1 MIEKMTEIPAEE
13 TVALEQEIVDYD
25 DTVFKDMLKI
35 VLECAEAL
43 EDMAQD
49 RNLDE
54 FELRRNLLLLGKAM
68 VTNSVTSLSRV
79 WNDEMT
85 KILKGE

>member
-1 MIEKMTEIPAEE
+1 MTEITPEQE
-13 TVALEQEIVDYD
+13 VELEQEIVDYD
-25 DTVFKDMLKI
+25 DQVFKDLLKI
-35 VLECAEAL
+35 VLESAEAI

-54 FELRRNLLLLGKAM
+54 FELRRNLLLLGRAM

-79 WNDEMT
+79 WNDDLT
-85 KILKGE
+85 KILRGE